1 MDETFLGVAV
11 GEGDDEAAEGGGEAF
26 VGEPEENIPA
36 AHESW
41 VFGAC
46 GGGDGDF
53 VAVGLV
59 LAFIFVGEPEENI
72 PAAHESW
79 AFGGFGGGDGDFVV
93 VGLAFVFVFV

>member
-1 MDETFLGVAV
+1 M
-11 GEGDDEAAEGGGEAF
+11 
-26 VGEPEENIPA
+26 PA

-41 VFGAC
+41 AFGGF

-53 VAVGLV
+53 VVVGLV
-59 LAFIFVGEPEENI
+59 FAFVFVEEPEENM